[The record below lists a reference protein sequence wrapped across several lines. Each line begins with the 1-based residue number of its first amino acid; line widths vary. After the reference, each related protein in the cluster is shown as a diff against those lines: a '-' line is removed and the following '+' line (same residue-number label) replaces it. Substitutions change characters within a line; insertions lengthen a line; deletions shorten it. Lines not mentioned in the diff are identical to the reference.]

1 MIKSDVEIKPEKAK
15 EFAKNLVQ
23 DSNNSYLSLLSEN
36 LKTIKDLCADLNLK
50 QTNEKIEKA
59 IKALTNAGT
68 ISKSEKP
75 KYTYGLRDEALDNY
89 ENIETLS
96 KKTDIQNSPVTNR
109 QRSATTDDIGKTS
122 KKSHTDVTDTVPTGD
137 HTIERDTLT
146 FIMKKSKNQ
155 NEFNTFVK
163 KLNNWLEDSDVN
175 VKLPELTNSNVKK
188 YFETLSDPL
197 KDAITAVNNKKK
209 APSKDAVK
217 LLNNVSKGFEWLNN
231 LKAIVGPKSSH
242 DSDKNF
248 DYKYVYFKDDE
259 LDTKFRKYLA
269 DDKNK
274 LNVFE
279 EDSNFNGKYDI
290 TDKKQNP
297 TAWYHSNND
306 TDKKVKEFL
315 AEQNH
320 IVFK

>member
-1 MIKSDVEIKPEKAK
+1 
-15 EFAKNLVQ
+15 
-23 DSNNSYLSLLSEN
+23 
-36 LKTIKDLCADLNLK
+36 
-50 QTNEKIEKA
+50 
-59 IKALTNAGT
+59 
-68 ISKSEKP
+68 
-75 KYTYGLRDEALDNY
+75 
-89 ENIETLS
+89 
-96 KKTDIQNSPVTNR
+96 
-109 QRSATTDDIGKTS
+109 
-122 KKSHTDVTDTVPTGD
+122 
-137 HTIERDTLT
+137 
-146 FIMKKSKNQ
+146 MKKSKNQ

-197 KDAITAVNNKKK
+197 KKAIDAVENKKK
-209 APSKDAVK
+209 GLSKAQVFESAIT
-217 LLNNVSKGFEWLNN
+217 LLKNVSKGFDWLNN
-231 LKAIVGPKSSH
+231 LTAIVGPKSSH

-279 EDSNFNGKYDI
+279 EDSNFNGKYNI
-290 TDKKQNP
+290 TDKKENP